1 MDGVL
6 DNDPTFTDEAEAC
19 AFLGSYFTVDELTN
33 KHSPSTNVG
42 SFALVNEVL
51 HYANGNIWTTFA
63 AGGLNGGTDLSYQPS
78 ASGGTIVS
86 SSGLDASIIIA
97 SSTYAGLMTPSQV
110 NKLSNIENNA
120 TADMTPS
127 EIVSAVNSAIGNTF
141 WQAAGVY
148 TFAELEDKATVNLVA
163 INTPL
168 ANALNAKLSTNNVK
182 TINGESIVGSGNI
195 VISGNNAAAYQE
207 VLNFAALELLILY
220 LY

>member
-1 MDGVL
+1 MPTYGYLLNSPSVIDIIDGVTFTRGSILVYQDDQPKLNAHVPDKLDRYVDGVL

-63 AGGLNGGTDLSYQPS
+63 TGGLNGGTDLSYQPS

-148 TFAELEDKATVNLVA
+148 TFAELEE
-163 INTPL
+163 
-168 ANALNAKLSTNNVK
+168 
-182 TINGESIVGSGNI
+182 G
-195 VISGNNAAAYQE
+195 YC
-207 VLNFAALELLILY
+207 
-220 LY
+220 